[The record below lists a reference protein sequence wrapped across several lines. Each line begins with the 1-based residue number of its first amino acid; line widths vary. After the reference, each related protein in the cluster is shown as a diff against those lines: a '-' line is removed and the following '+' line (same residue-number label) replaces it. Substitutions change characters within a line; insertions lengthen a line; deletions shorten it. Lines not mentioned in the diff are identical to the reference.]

1 MADQDKLITDEEMAD
16 LPDDDELA
24 FVVYEERL
32 RAKTRGRAT
41 DYEDSSL
48 EREYVNHILA
58 FINVVK
64 MDIPVDRDPPYQD
77 SEFWAWY
84 NRFQKEIDYRIV
96 VIRLAHARGAGS
108 GVTTAIYLSED
119 YRTEIHNLLGRV
131 RKVVNRVDLPDA
143 KKNDIY
149 DKINA
154 LQSEVD
160 RSKTRLD
167 AFLSRWLDVTNAA
180 GEGAENLEPV
190 VKLLGHVMR
199 IFGRA
204 KTEHDVGK
212 LPPPDVP
219 QKLPS
224 PATDQPSQADLD
236 DEIPF

>member
-1 MADQDKLITDEEMAD
+1 MADQDKIITDEEMAN
-16 LPDDDELA
+16 LPDDDQLA

-32 RAKTRGRAT
+32 RAKTRDKTADQEG
-41 DYEDSSL
+41 SSL

-58 FINVVK
+58 FISVVNLNVA
-64 MDIPVDRDPPYQD
+64 VDRDPPFLD
-77 SEFWAWY
+77 NDFWEWY
-84 NRFQKEIDYRIV
+84 HRFQQVIDYRIV
-96 VIRLAHARGAGS
+96 EIRLAHARDGRS

-119 YRTEIHNLLGRV
+119 YRTEIHKLLGRV
-131 RKVVNRVDLPDA
+131 RKVVNTADLPDA
-143 KKNDIY
+143 KKDDIY

-167 AFLSRWLDVTNAA
+167 AFHSRWLDVTNAA

-224 PATDQPSQADLD
+224 PATDQPPQADLD

>member
-1 MADQDKLITDEEMAD
+1 MADQDKPITDEEMAD

-32 RAKTRGRAT
+32 RARTRNRVSENEGST
-41 DYEDSSL
+41 L

-58 FINVVK
+58 FLKVVNI
-64 MDIPVDRDPPYQD
+64 DVPVNREPPYGDQQ
-77 SEFWAWY
+77 FWVWY
-84 NRFQKEIDYRIV
+84 HQFVQEIDLHSV
-96 VIRLAHARGAGS
+96 GVRLAHARGAGS
-108 GVTTAIYLSED
+108 GITTAIYLSED
-119 YRTEIHNLLGRV
+119 YRTEIHSLLGRV
-131 RKVVNRVDLPDA
+131 RKVVNAADLPDP
-143 KKNDIY
+143 KKDDIY

-190 VKLLGHVMR
+190 VKLLGHVMKV
-199 IFGRA
+199 FGRA
-204 KTEHDVGK
+204 KTEHDVGQ
-212 LPPPDVP
+212 LPPPEVTE
-219 QKLPS
+219 KLPS
-224 PATDQPSQADLD
+224 PATDQPSQADG